1 MSRVV
6 PPITPHDWKQWAENI
21 RRYLGLALDQL
32 AAREASSTAAADGVI
47 LWDREKEYPVVSR
60 DGEFVRVLL
69 SKSTRY
75 GQVSRMT
82 SATVNITT
90 AGTYQTTGMTGTLD
104 TVSVNGFALST
115 TNAFGLKNITDETM
129 TVRFYASADVDA
141 GNNKRLGLKL
151 ALNGTAIAETECNA
165 PTGQAA
171 SFAKLITSWMIR
183 MEPDDEVS
191 LFLTNFTNTG
201 NITVERA
208 RIIAES
214 IP

>member
-1 MSRVV
+1 
-6 PPITPHDWKQWAENI
+6 
-21 RRYLGLALDQL
+21 
-32 AAREASSTAAADGVI
+32 
-47 LWDREKEYPVVSR
+47 
-60 DGEFVRVLL
+60 
-69 SKSTRY
+69 
-75 GQVSRMT
+75 
-82 SATVNITT
+82 
-90 AGTYQTTGMTGTLD
+90 
-104 TVSVNGFALST
+104 
-115 TNAFGLKNITDETM
+115 M

-171 SFAKLITSWMIR
+171 SFAKLVTSWMIR